1 MVAHVERPPN
11 DPDLVAHERTYH
23 VFNVLVRWSMVV
35 LAALISGLTLW
46 FATPAGVWGG
56 LVVGGVVFL
65 LGYQFVVRHEEQQ
78 PLDVWVEGR

>member
-1 MVAHVERPPN
+1 MVAHAERPPN
-11 DPDLVAHERTYH
+11 DPELIAHEQTYK

-56 LVVGGVVFL
+56 LIVGGVVFM
-65 LGYQFVVRHEEQQ
+65 LGYLLVVRHEEQQ
-78 PLDVWVEGR
+78 PLDLWVEGR